1 MSHDGRNDRFD
12 AAVHACAGPAKE
24 LGDVPDQVQDI
35 GPGGAAN
42 HREGLRR
49 RVQTAHLQDHPPD
62 LEERRPGLEE
72 RCLTR
77 AEPDGNAQFK
87 GQVSGE
93 RVHGAQLGQ
102 PAEQGWAEA
111 GRDVLHHG
119 LSVTKGC
126 NKVVD
131 RLWAGILLDVP
142 RTIWKG
148 ALSFGLVNIPVGL
161 YPATSDKSIHFN
173 QFEEGTSDR
182 IRYKKVNERT
192 GEEVPQDRIVKGY
205 DLGGGEFVILS
216 EEELESAEPKK
227 SRQIEI
233 SDFVGLVDIDP
244 VFFRSSYY
252 LAPEGDGADKAYALL
267 RRAMAEAGRIAIA
280 TLVMRNKEYLV
291 AIRPEDDALALHTM
305 YFSDE
310 VRAPGRDLE
319 LPDTGDVS
327 DRELSMAQLLI
338 ESMESEWD
346 PERFHDTHR
355 EKVEAI
361 IDEKRQGH
369 EIVLQEGPE
378 PAAKVVDLMEALNA
392 SIAAAAKPG
401 SDSKS
406 SKRTATKRTTAKRAA
421 PAKKVAKTAKA
432 PARSKTA
439 ARRKAS

>member
-1 MSHDGRNDRFD
+1 
-12 AAVHACAGPAKE
+12 
-24 LGDVPDQVQDI
+24 
-35 GPGGAAN
+35 
-42 HREGLRR
+42 
-49 RVQTAHLQDHPPD
+49 
-62 LEERRPGLEE
+62 
-72 RCLTR
+72 
-77 AEPDGNAQFK
+77 
-87 GQVSGE
+87 
-93 RVHGAQLGQ
+93 
-102 PAEQGWAEA
+102 
-111 GRDVLHHG
+111 
-119 LSVTKGC
+119 VTKGC
-126 NKVVD
+126 NTVVD
-131 RLWAGILLDVP
+131 LLWAGILLDVP

-192 GEEVPQDRIVKGY
+192 GEEVPQDQIVKGY
-205 DLGGGEFVILS
+205 DLGGGEYVILT

-252 LAPEGDGADKAYALL
+252 LAPEGEGADKAYALL
-267 RRAMAEAGRIAIA
+267 RRAMAEAGRVGIA

-310 VRAPGRDLE
+310 VRAPGRDLD
-319 LPDTGDVS
+319 LPETGDVT

-346 PERFHDTHR
+346 PDRFHDTHR

-361 IDEKRQGH
+361 IEEKRQGH

-401 SDSKS
+401 SGSK
-406 SKRTATKRTTAKRAA
+406 TAKNAARRSTAKRTPAERA
-421 PAKKVAKTAKA
+421 TPAKKAAKATKA
-432 PARSKTA
+432 PARPKTA

>member
-1 MSHDGRNDRFD
+1 V
-12 AAVHACAGPAKE
+12 A
-24 LGDVPDQVQDI
+24 
-35 GPGGAAN
+35 
-42 HREGLRR
+42 
-49 RVQTAHLQDHPPD
+49 
-62 LEERRPGLEE
+62 
-72 RCLTR
+72 
-77 AEPDGNAQFK
+77 
-87 GQVSGE
+87 
-93 RVHGAQLGQ
+93 
-102 PAEQGWAEA
+102 
-111 GRDVLHHG
+111 
-119 LSVTKGC
+119 KGC

-131 RLWAGILLDVP
+131 PLWAGILVGMP

-192 GEEVPQDRIVKGY
+192 GEEVSQDRIVRGF
-205 DLGGGEFVILS
+205 DLGGGEYVILS
-216 EEELESAEPKK
+216 DEELESAEPKK

-244 VFFRSSYY
+244 VYFRSSYY
-252 LAPEGDGADKAYALL
+252 LAPEGAGADKAYALL
-267 RRAMAEAGRIAIA
+267 RRAMAEAGRVAIA

-319 LPDTGDVS
+319 LPETGDVTE
-327 DRELSMAQLLI
+327 RELSMAQLLI
-338 ESMESEWD
+338 ESMESDWD
-346 PERFHDTHR
+346 PGRFHDTHR
-355 EKVEAI
+355 EKVEALI
-361 IDEKRQGH
+361 EEKRNGH

-378 PAAKVVDLMEALNA
+378 PVAKVVDLMEALNA

-401 SDSKS
+401 SAKS
-406 SKRTATKRTTAKRAA
+406 TKRAPAAKRAPAKSA
-421 PAKKVAKTAKA
+421 PAKKAAKA
-432 PARSKTA
+432 AKQPAGAKAA